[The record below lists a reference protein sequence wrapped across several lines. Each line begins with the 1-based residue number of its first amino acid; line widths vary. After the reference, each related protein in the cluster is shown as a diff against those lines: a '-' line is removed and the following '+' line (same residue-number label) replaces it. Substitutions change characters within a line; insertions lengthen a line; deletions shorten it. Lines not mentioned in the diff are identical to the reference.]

1 MNTKVLI
8 VVSFAL
14 VISIFANIALGFN
27 VSSKSQETEE
37 YSLLIKE
44 LKQQNK
50 DLKMSL
56 KDTEEIISDEQMVGD
71 RQAKKVVESFF
82 KTQYEYNSD
91 TYKERF
97 ENIKPFVN
105 KDVYGQLTA
114 AGIPDVPNIKFENR
128 ITNMKLYLT
137 AQNKELSGL
146 VLLDTVYKI
155 EGVTNPK
162 TTQIFQVTVAKRHGK
177 HQIISLKVLG
187 TFASMSES

>member
-1 MNTKVLI
+1 MNAKGFI
-8 VVSFAL
+8 MVSFAL

-27 VSSKSQETEE
+27 VSSKSQEMEE
-37 YSLLIKE
+37 YSLHIKE

-50 DLKMSL
+50 GLKKSL
-56 KDTEEIISDEQMVGD
+56 KDSEEIISDEQMVED
-71 RQAKKVVESFF
+71 REAKKVVEDFF

-91 TYKERF
+91 TYKKRF
-97 ENIKPFVN
+97 EKIKRFVN
-105 KDVYGQLTA
+105 NDVYGQLTA
-114 AGIPDVPNIKFENR
+114 AGIPEVPNIKFENR

-155 EGVTNPK
+155 EGVTNPT
-162 TTQIFQVTVAKRHGK
+162 TTQIFQVTVSKRGGK
-177 HQIISLKVLG
+177 QQIISLKVLG